1 VILLRWF
8 LSSKVIET
16 FRTNVSVRLAE
27 RSDTRELSGEA
38 LIEALR
44 KAGL

>member
-1 VILLRWF
+1 VILRWF
-8 LSSKVIET
+8 LSSNVIET
-16 FRTNVSVRLAE
+16 FRTNLPIRLAE
-27 RSDTRELSGEA
+27 RSDTRDLSGEA

>member
-1 VILLRWF
+1 MIRFWF
-8 LSSKVIET
+8 VGVGIFET
-16 FRTNVSVRLAE
+16 FRTNLPIRLAE

-38 LIEALR
+38 LIEELR